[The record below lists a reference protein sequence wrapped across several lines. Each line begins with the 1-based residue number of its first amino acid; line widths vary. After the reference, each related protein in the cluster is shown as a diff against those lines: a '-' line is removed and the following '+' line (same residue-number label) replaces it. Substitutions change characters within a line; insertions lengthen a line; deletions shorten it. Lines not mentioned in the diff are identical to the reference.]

1 MRFAVA
7 KQQGLDETLVA
18 QIDDAHAESD
28 LSPRLKL
35 ALAFADAFIG
45 ADGPPPAALRD
56 ALQAEFGADELV
68 ELAIGLALFH
78 GVSKLLITL
87 GCEPEQMELTELPTP
102 GS

>member
-7 KQQGLDETLVA
+7 KQQGLDETMVA

-28 LSPRLKL
+28 LAPRLKA

-45 ADGPPPAALRD
+45 AGGPPSAEARQ
-56 ALQAEFGADELV
+56 ALQAEFADDELV

-87 GCEPEQMELTELPTP
+87 GCEPEQMDLTELPTP

>member
-7 KQQGLDETLVA
+7 KQQGLDESMVA
-18 QIDDAHAESD
+18 QIDDAHAESG
-28 LSPRLKL
+28 LAPRLKL

-45 ADGPPPAALRD
+45 AGGPPPADLRD
-56 ALQAEFGADELV
+56 ALGAEFADDELV
-68 ELAIGLALFH
+68 ELAVGMALFH

>member
-7 KQQGLDETLVA
+7 KQQGLDETMVA

-28 LSPRLKL
+28 LAPRLKL

-45 ADGPPPAALRD
+45 AAGPPKAAKR
-56 ALQAEFGADELV
+56 AAQQAEFGDDEKE
-68 ELAIGLALFH
+68 ELAVGHSSIQ